1 MAGGA
6 LAVLWEECKW
16 WLEAMKSSSP
26 PRKKTPKDP
35 FAEFQLKFSQPFSPI
50 VDHDP
55 DRAFMSGDMHSAAK
69 NAGKHFPTAIISGRR
84 RDMVGILEL
93 LYAGSHG
100 MDIRY
105 LLRDTYTGSDGK
117 FTIVAELVANPS
129 LIIFMGEP
137 TSGLDAIAA
146 VVAMRTL
153 CLLDQVLRHWAMEFW
168 YLLSSNREE
177 PSSRTRTLTRYFL
190 QDHKRNIIAVKE
202 A

>member
-1 MAGGA
+1 
-6 LAVLWEECKW
+6 
-16 WLEAMKSSSP
+16 MKSSSP

-105 LLRDTYTGSDGK
+105 LLRDTYTGSDGMDIRYLLRDTYTGSDGWYHRTSRSQWFVYRTGK

-153 CLLDQVLRHWAMEFW
+153 
-168 YLLSSNREE
+168 
-177 PSSRTRTLTRYFL
+177 
-190 QDHKRNIIAVKE
+190 
-202 A
+202 